1 MYLIKYAGGFI
12 ALGEL
17 VAAIDIGTS
26 KICAAYGRTDQNN
39 QIIIDDLAMESCN
52 GLRKGVIVDTDLT
65 SATIKKVI
73 STLEQRNNINLRSV
87 YANITGGHIRII
99 NQTQAIGFE
108 EKSREVTRED
118 IKKLYAAMT
127 NFELPPDRDIV
138 DVIPYEFVL
147 DGYTDIKSPVGM
159 FGSELKLDG
168 LVVLG
173 KVTSVQNIVKSVEKA
188 GLKLDGILL
197 NCMADAFIVLHD
209 DEKETGTML
218 INIGAGI
225 TDVSF
230 FESGRLKLYTSI
242 PVGGSHI
249 TNDISIGLDISTK
262 DAEKNKR
269 HYELALTSL
278 IKNDQEISLVDIND
292 GKIKNIPVSRLVEII
307 EARVNEIFVL
317 CRSLFERTGT
327 DTSRIHRIVLTGGG
341 VSYIDGAAEIA
352 KSVFGIPVR
361 VAKYKIGDL
370 DDAEYVTCL
379 GTIGFL
385 SSGSKGK
392 IKASLIEETETEEH
406 KIKKERKKRILN
418 IFKNMF

>member
-1 MYLIKYAGGFI
+1 M
-12 ALGEL
+12 
-17 VAAIDIGTS
+17 
-26 KICAAYGRTDQNN
+26 
-39 QIIIDDLAMESCN
+39 
-52 GLRKGVIVDTDLT
+52 
-65 SATIKKVI
+65 
-73 STLEQRNNINLRSV
+73 
-87 YANITGGHIRII
+87 
-99 NQTQAIGFE
+99 
-108 EKSREVTRED
+108 
-118 IKKLYAAMT
+118 
-127 NFELPPDRDIV
+127 
-138 DVIPYEFVL
+138 
-147 DGYTDIKSPVGM
+147 
-159 FGSELKLDG
+159 
-168 LVVLG
+168 
-173 KVTSVQNIVKSVEKA
+173 
-188 GLKLDGILL
+188 
-197 NCMADAFIVLHD
+197 VLHD
-209 DEKETGTML
+209 DEKESGTML

-225 TDVSF
+225 TDISF

-292 GKIKNIPVSRLVEII
+292 GKIKNIPVSKLVEII
-307 EARVNEIFVL
+307 EARVNEIFNL

-341 VSYIDGAAEIA
+341 VSYIDGAVEIA

-361 VAKYKIGDL
+361 VAKYRVGDL

-385 SSGSKGK
+385 SSGSKGR
-392 IKASLIEETETEEH
+392 IKASLIEETETGEN
-406 KIKKERKKRILN
+406 KLKKERKKRILN